1 MTGRAGTIR
10 VNAHRPLRLMVPFGG
25 GRRIGR
31 RTGSRTGHGISH
43 GIGDAHGQSAID
55 E

>member
-1 MTGRAGTIR
+1 MTERAGTIR

-31 RTGSRTGHGISH
+31 GTGHGISH
-43 GIGDAHGQSAID
+43 GIGDAHGQSVID